1 MESSICIQSVHA
13 CVSFLRWE
21 EPTQNE
27 FMRAHVNLYMQ
38 KFYVEPLLHAGM
50 LHVERV
56 RRETECKPG
65 KTKLFSHPHFVELN
79 NITLQESFFFSCC
92 GVCLT
97 ASSIICP
104 CLKRLM
110 KWSFFNTREQS
121 GGKKIPPKT
130 EPCIIAVVI
139 TILYLHIVTGCIDLH
154 ILMYTSGL
162 HISASMPT
170 VFNVPVI
177 LHSPQTQQQ
186 L

>member
-1 MESSICIQSVHA
+1 MQTRQNQAIFTPSLCGAKQHYATRIFFFMLWCLSDSIIHYLSVSEK
-13 CVSFLRWE
+13 VNEVVFFL
-21 EPTQNE
+21 
-27 FMRAHVNLYMQ
+27 
-38 KFYVEPLLHAGM
+38 
-50 LHVERV
+50 
-56 RRETECKPG
+56 
-65 KTKLFSHPHFVELN
+65 
-79 NITLQESFFFSCC
+79 IQESK
-92 GVCLT
+92 
-97 ASSIICP
+97 A
-104 CLKRLM
+104 
-110 KWSFFNTREQS
+110 
-121 GGKKIPPKT
+121 GGTPPKT

>member
-1 MESSICIQSVHA
+1 MLWCLSDSIIHYLSVSEK
-13 CVSFLRWE
+13 VNEVVFFL
-21 EPTQNE
+21 
-27 FMRAHVNLYMQ
+27 
-38 KFYVEPLLHAGM
+38 
-50 LHVERV
+50 
-56 RRETECKPG
+56 
-65 KTKLFSHPHFVELN
+65 
-79 NITLQESFFFSCC
+79 IQESK
-92 GVCLT
+92 
-97 ASSIICP
+97 A
-104 CLKRLM
+104 
-110 KWSFFNTREQS
+110 
-121 GGKKIPPKT
+121 GGKILPKT

>member
-1 MESSICIQSVHA
+1 
-13 CVSFLRWE
+13 
-21 EPTQNE
+21 
-27 FMRAHVNLYMQ
+27 
-38 KFYVEPLLHAGM
+38 
-50 LHVERV
+50 
-56 RRETECKPG
+56 
-65 KTKLFSHPHFVELN
+65 
-79 NITLQESFFFSCC
+79 
-92 GVCLT
+92 
-97 ASSIICP
+97 
-104 CLKRLM
+104 M
-110 KWSFFNTREQS
+110 KWSFFLYKRAKRGE
-121 GGKKIPPKT
+121 PPPRT

>member
-1 MESSICIQSVHA
+1 MQTGQNQAIFTPSLCGAKQHYATRIIFFFMLWCLSDSIIHYLSVSEK
-13 CVSFLRWE
+13 VNEVVFFL
-21 EPTQNE
+21 
-27 FMRAHVNLYMQ
+27 
-38 KFYVEPLLHAGM
+38 
-50 LHVERV
+50 
-56 RRETECKPG
+56 
-65 KTKLFSHPHFVELN
+65 
-79 NITLQESFFFSCC
+79 IQESK
-92 GVCLT
+92 
-97 ASSIICP
+97 A
-104 CLKRLM
+104 
-110 KWSFFNTREQS
+110 
-121 GGKKIPPKT
+121 GGKIPPKT

>member
-1 MESSICIQSVHA
+1 
-13 CVSFLRWE
+13 
-21 EPTQNE
+21 
-27 FMRAHVNLYMQ
+27 MRARVNLYMQ

-56 RRETECKPG
+56 RRETECKQG

-79 NITLQESFFFSCC
+79 NITLQESFFFMLW
-92 GVCLT
+92 CL
-97 ASSIICP
+97 SDSIIHY
-104 CLKRLM
+104 LSVSEKVNEVV
-110 KWSFFNTREQS
+110 FFLIQES
-121 GGKKIPPKT
+121 KAGGTPPPKT

>member
-1 MESSICIQSVHA
+1 MQI
-13 CVSFLRWE
+13 R
-21 EPTQNE
+21 QNQAI
-27 FMRAHVNLYMQ
+27 FTPSLCGAKQRYAT
-38 KFYVEPLLHAGM
+38 
-50 LHVERV
+50 R
-56 RRETECKPG
+56 
-65 KTKLFSHPHFVELN
+65 
-79 NITLQESFFFSCC
+79 IFFFMLW
-92 GVCLT
+92 CL
-97 ASSIICP
+97 SDSIINY
-104 CLKRLM
+104 LSVSEKVNEVV
-110 KWSFFNTREQS
+110 FFLIQENKA
-121 GGKKIPPKT
+121 GGTPPPKT